1 MAVNDFE
8 ISSDN
13 SSFKKLSDDIRKATE
28 QWLFKQTND
37 EQRELIRQM
46 VNTVIE
52 KQKNQNEYLS
62 FFEYDTCVYSTG
74 NRGMCIDIIPLNE
87 ETFNFFAR
95 NIPNYTYNK
104 GWDKEQNRV
113 IGYM

>member
-1 MAVNDFE
+1 MATNDFE
-8 ISSDN
+8 IT
-13 SSFKKLSDDIRKATE
+13 SDDIIFQKLKNNIREATE
-28 QWLFKQTND
+28 YWLFKQTTD

-46 VNTVIE
+46 INTFIE
-52 KQKNQNEYLS
+52 QFKNEYDYLS
-62 FFEYDTCVYSTG
+62 FLECDNHVYSTE

>member
-1 MAVNDFE
+1 MAENDFE
-8 ISSDN
+8 ITSDN
-13 SSFKKLSDDIRKATE
+13 TIFQKLQDSIREATE
-28 QWLFKQTND
+28 EWLYKQNTD

-46 VNTVIE
+46 VNIVIE
-52 KQKNQNEYLS
+52 QSKNKYDYLS
-62 FFEYDTCVYSTG
+62 FLEYDTCVYSTG

-104 GWDKEQNRV
+104 GWNKEQNRV